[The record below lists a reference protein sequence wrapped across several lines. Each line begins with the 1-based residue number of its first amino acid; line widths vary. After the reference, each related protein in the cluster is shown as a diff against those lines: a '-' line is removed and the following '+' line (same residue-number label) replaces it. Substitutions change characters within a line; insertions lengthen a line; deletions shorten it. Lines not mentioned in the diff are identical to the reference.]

1 MMRGGC
7 RAWRDTGIFRR
18 AGRRPTAWR
27 AGATNDGTT
36 GEHSMRHEEIDDE
49 PYLII
54 EKNGSSASAF
64 LLGLA
69 VGAGVALLLAPQSG
83 EATRADIAR
92 QARQARD
99 RARDLA
105 DDVTTGV
112 SRRIGDARDAVN
124 TRVDRAR
131 QAVDLKRR
139 QVERAVE
146 AGRAAAQQAREDL
159 ERRIAQTKA
168 AYQAGTTAARDTM
181 RSPLV
186 VPATGIIGGES
197 TGGDEG
203 GAAGTG

>member
-1 MMRGGC
+1 MR
-7 RAWRDTGIFRR
+7 D
-18 AGRRPTAWR
+18 
-27 AGATNDGTT
+27 D
-36 GEHSMRHEEIDDE
+36 EIDDE

-54 EKNGSSASAF
+54 EKSSSSVGAF
-64 LLGLA
+64 LVGLA

-83 EATRADIAR
+83 EQTRAELAR

-99 RARDLA
+99 RARDFA
-105 DDVTTGV
+105 GDMSDGVT
-112 SRRIGDARDAVN
+112 RRIGDARDAV
-124 TRVDRAR
+124 TQRVDRAK

-146 AGRAAAQQAREDL
+146 AGRAAAQQARADL

-168 AYQAGTTAARDTM
+168 AYQAGTTAARDTL
-181 RSPLV
+181 RTPLV
-186 VPATGIIGGES
+186 VPATGVIGGEP